1 MVVSRRSR
9 SAIRTFR
16 LSPLRHRV
24 NCSRAKE
31 SLAVRIIGEDGL
43 AAIAAVHDVIDGTR
57 IFQAQL
63 ASHADSVPGKEA
75 IGQ

>member
-1 MVVSRRSR
+1 MD
-9 SAIRTFR
+9 
-16 LSPLRHRV
+16 LPLRLGASLTEAV
-24 NCSRAKE
+24 KE
-31 SLAVRIIGEDGL
+31 SLAVLVIGEDGL

-63 ASHADSVPGKEA
+63 ACHADSVPGKEP